1 MCFFPI
7 PLQFVNFLFL
17 ERMNRREAV
26 SRAAFL
32 LGGAITFNSLGAFAE
47 GIMPTD
53 NLPFDAKLL
62 NNEEDLVAEIADTF
76 IPDRKDVPG
85 AKAAGVGPFI
95 VMMIQDCYT
104 KDMQIHFANGL
115 KKIEEVS
122 QAKYQKS
129 FKVLNLAERESI
141 FQLFKAEAE
150 AVKKNRATSS
160 GAIAPPHFFQLV
172 SELTYLG
179 YYTSEIGAT
188 KALRYVHIP
197 GRYEACIPLQPGQ
210 KAWAT

>member
-1 MCFFPI
+1 
-7 PLQFVNFLFL
+7 
-17 ERMNRREAV
+17 MNRREAV
-26 SRAAFL
+26 GRAAFL

-47 GIMPTD
+47 GVMPVN

-62 NNEEDLVAEIADTF
+62 NLEEDLVAEIADTF

-85 AKAAGVGPFI
+85 AKAAGIGPFI

-104 KDMQIHFANGL
+104 SDIQEHFAKGL
-115 KKIEEVS
+115 KTIEEVS
-122 QAKYQKS
+122 NATFQKS
-129 FKVLNLAERESI
+129 FKALTLSERESI
-141 FQLFKAEAE
+141 FKLFKAEAE
-150 AVKKNRATSS
+150 AQKKNRSS
-160 GAIAPPHFFQLV
+160 SNGAIAPPHFFQLV

-197 GRYEACIPLQPGQ
+197 VRYDSCVPLQPGQ

>member
-1 MCFFPI
+1 
-7 PLQFVNFLFL
+7 
-17 ERMNRREAV
+17 MNRREAV
-26 SRAAFL
+26 GRAAFL

-47 GIMPTD
+47 GVMPAN

-62 NNEEDLVAEIADTF
+62 NAEEDLVAEIADTF
-76 IPDRKDVPG
+76 IPDRKDIPG
-85 AKAAGVGPFI
+85 AKVAGLGPFI

-104 KDMQIHFANGL
+104 SDIQMQFAKGL
-115 KKIEEVS
+115 KTIEEVS
-122 QAKYQKS
+122 QTQFQRS
-129 FKVLNLAERESI
+129 FKVLTLPERENI
-141 FQLFKAEAE
+141 FKLFKAEAI
-150 AVKKNRATSS
+150 AQKKNRSTSN
-160 GAIAPPHFFQLV
+160 GAVAPPHFFQLM

-197 GRYEACIPLQPGQ
+197 GKYQSCVPLQAGQ

>member
-1 MCFFPI
+1 
-7 PLQFVNFLFL
+7 
-17 ERMNRREAV
+17 MNRREAV
-26 SRAAFL
+26 GRAAFL

-47 GIMPTD
+47 GVMPPN
-53 NLPFDAKLL
+53 NLPFDAKSL
-62 NNEEDLVAEIADTF
+62 NAEEDLVAEIADTF

-85 AKAAGVGPFI
+85 AKAAGLGSFI

-104 KDMQIHFANGL
+104 ADIQAHFASGL

-122 QAKYQKS
+122 NTTFQKS
-129 FKVLNLAERESI
+129 FKALTLPERETI
-141 FQLFKAEAE
+141 FKLFKAEAE
-150 AVKKNRATSS
+150 SQKKNRSTQN
-160 GAIAPPHFFQLV
+160 GAISPPHFFQIF

-197 GRYEACIPLQPGQ
+197 VRYESCVPLQPGQ

>member
-1 MCFFPI
+1 
-7 PLQFVNFLFL
+7 
-17 ERMNRREAV
+17 MNRREAV
-26 SRAAFL
+26 ARAAFL
-32 LGGAITFNSLGAFAE
+32 LGGAITFNSLGAFAK
-47 GIMPTD
+47 GITPPI

-62 NNEEDLVAEIADTF
+62 NAEEDLVAEIADTF

-85 AKAAGVGPFI
+85 AKAAGIGPFI

-104 KDMQIHFANGL
+104 SDIQAHFAKGL
-115 KKIEEVS
+115 IKIEEVS
-122 QAKYQKS
+122 NATFQKS
-129 FKVLNLAERESI
+129 FKALTLPERESI
-141 FQLFKAEAE
+141 FKIFKAEAE
-150 AVKKNRATSS
+150 AQRKNRSTQS
-160 GAIAPPHFFQLV
+160 GAIAPPHFFQLF

-197 GRYEACIPLQPGQ
+197 VRYDSCVPLQPGQ

>member
-1 MCFFPI
+1 
-7 PLQFVNFLFL
+7 
-17 ERMNRREAV
+17 MNRRDAV
-26 SRAAFL
+26 RRAAFL

-47 GIMPTD
+47 GVMPAPG
-53 NLPFDAKLL
+53 LSFDVKSL
-62 NNEEDLVAEIADTF
+62 NAQEDLVAEIADTI

-85 AKAAGVGPFI
+85 AKAAGMGPFI

-104 KDMQIHFANGL
+104 SDMQEHFANGL

-122 QAKYQKS
+122 QSQFKKS
-129 FKVLNLAERESI
+129 FKSLTLKERESI
-141 FQLFKAEAE
+141 FKMFKAEAQ
-150 AVKKNRATSS
+150 KKNSSSQS
-160 GAIAPPHFFQLV
+160 GAVAPPHFFQLMC
-172 SELTYLG
+172 ELTYLG

-197 GRYEACIPLQPGQ
+197 GRYESCIPLEPGQ

>member
-1 MCFFPI
+1 
-7 PLQFVNFLFL
+7 
-17 ERMNRREAV
+17 MNRREAV

-47 GIMPTD
+47 GVIPTD
-53 NLPFDAKLL
+53 SLPFDAKLL
-62 NNEEDLVAEIADTF
+62 NQEEDLVAEIADTF
-76 IPDRKDVPG
+76 IPDRKDIPG
-85 AKAAGVGPFI
+85 AKAAGLGPFI

-104 KDMQIHFANGL
+104 SDIQMHFANGL
-115 KKIEEVS
+115 KTIEEVS
-122 QAKYQKS
+122 QTQFQKS
-129 FKVLNLAERESI
+129 FKLLTLPERESI
-141 FQLFKAEAE
+141 FKLFKAEAI
-150 AVKKNRATSS
+150 AQKKNRSNS
-160 GAIAPPHFFQLV
+160 IGAIAPPHFFQLI

-197 GRYEACIPLQPGQ
+197 VKYESCVPLQPGQ

>member
-1 MCFFPI
+1 
-7 PLQFVNFLFL
+7 
-17 ERMNRREAV
+17 MNRREAV

-47 GIMPTD
+47 GAIPTD
-53 NLPFDAKLL
+53 SLPFDAKLL
-62 NNEEDLVAEIADTF
+62 NREEDLVAEIADTF
-76 IPDRKDVPG
+76 IPDRKDIPG

-104 KDMQIHFANGL
+104 SDIQMYFSNGL
-115 KKIEEVS
+115 KTIEEVS
-122 QAKYQKS
+122 QTQFQKS
-129 FKVLNLAERESI
+129 FKVLTLPERESI
-141 FQLFKAEAE
+141 FKLFKAEAI
-150 AVKKNRATSS
+150 AQKKNKSTQN
-160 GAIAPPHFFQLV
+160 GAIAPPHFFQLI

-197 GRYEACIPLQPGQ
+197 VRYESCVPLQAGQ